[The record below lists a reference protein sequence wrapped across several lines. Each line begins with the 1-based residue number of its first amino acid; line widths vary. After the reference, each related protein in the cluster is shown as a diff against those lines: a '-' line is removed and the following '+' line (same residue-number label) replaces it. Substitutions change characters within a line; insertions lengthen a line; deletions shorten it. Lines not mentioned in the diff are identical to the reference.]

1 MIKRTTK
8 ISSDKRKEER
18 ACLPGFFKKH
28 IDIAKTKC
36 CEECGAKLKGNVTE
50 IAHVLPKQYFKS
62 VMCNDLNVNYLCSYL
77 NENNCHSKFDDSKLE
92 VFHEMRVF
100 NSSKEKVIKLM
111 EEILEKLNYKFYER
125 WKID

>member
-1 MIKRTTK
+1 MKKYSKKGLER
-8 ISSDKRKEER
+8 RKAER
-18 ACLPGFFKKH
+18 ECLPEFFQKH
-28 IDIAKTKC
+28 TEIAKTKY
-36 CEECGAKLKGNVTE
+36 CEECGAKLRGNVTE